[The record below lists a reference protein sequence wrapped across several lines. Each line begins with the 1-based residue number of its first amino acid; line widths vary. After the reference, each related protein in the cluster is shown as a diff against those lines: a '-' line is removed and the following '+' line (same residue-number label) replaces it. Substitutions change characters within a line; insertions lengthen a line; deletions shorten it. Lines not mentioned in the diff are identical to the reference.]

1 MSSATL
7 QRPAL
12 PRTGDVGTARTTL
25 LGLAAGVSAALA
37 GVLVTV
43 GLSLVVWAVTPA
55 ATDPMA
61 LMRAAVTAF
70 AAGNGADVT
79 IGAAVLTLSPLLLG
93 LFGWTLLWQ
102 AVVRTPQPPTD
113 LPRQAVLAVAAGLSY
128 GLVVP
133 LTALALGTPGAVTP
147 GSILPSLFT
156 AVPVAAAAV
165 LRLSADTRARWAA
178 TLAGHWTV
186 GFRLAGAGAI
196 AVVGVGALTLVVA
209 LVLSFGQAVTLAGAS
224 VGSGLGDGL
233 GLLLL
238 GLAYLPNVILGAIG
252 FATGAGV
259 QVGEASFG
267 PFGSTV
273 GDLPALPL
281 LAALPDSSGGALGLA
296 ALVLPVLL
304 GGVLGW
310 VASARL
316 HDLRSRCLAIATSST
331 LVGFATAV
339 AALLAAGGVSGGRWA
354 DTGVSAWA
362 VGLLLTVELAV
373 AGALVAVLVP
383 RTGTVDHPKASRRDR
398 RKAGRLRVITA
409 DAATEADADDEAA
422 SDEAAPDGAAPA
434 DSVIEENAVDNAPT
448 DDEPAEGGVADGS
461 ETLTS
466 APGASTP
473 DDAADDEADAADDE
487 AVATDDEA
495 VATDDD
501 HAAADAAATGVA
513 ATGVAATDVT
523 ADAAADVADG
533 AADHAA
539 ADPAATDSGDAT
551 TDQPAAALGGA
562 AASSAEGVAGP
573 TLRP

>member
-1 MSSATL
+1 M
-7 QRPAL
+7 
-12 PRTGDVGTARTTL
+12 RTTL

-70 AAGNGADVT
+70 AAGNGSDVT

-113 LPRQAVLAVAAGLSY
+113 LPRQVVLAVAAGLSY

-147 GSILPSLFT
+147 GSILPSLLT
-156 AVPVAAAAV
+156 AVPIAAAAV

-281 LAALPDSSGGALGLA
+281 LAALPDSSGGALGLV

-304 GGVLGW
+304 GGVLGRA
-310 VASARL
+310 ASARL

-383 RTGTVDHPKASRRDR
+383 RTGTVDRPKESRRDR
-398 RKAGRLRVITA
+398 RKAGRLRATPAV
-409 DAATEADADDEAA
+409 AATEADADDEAA
-422 SDEAAPDGAAPA
+422 SEEAAPDGAAPA

-448 DDEPAEGGVADGS
+448 DDEPADSGAADGS

-466 APGASTP
+466 APGTSTP
-473 DDAADDEADAADDE
+473 DDAA
-487 AVATDDEA
+487 DDEA

-501 HAAADAAATGVA
+501 HAADDEADAADDDHAAADAAATD
-513 ATGVAATDVT
+513 VAATDVT

-539 ADPAATDSGDAT
+539 ADPAAADSDDAT
-551 TDQPAAALGGA
+551 TDQPAAALGEA